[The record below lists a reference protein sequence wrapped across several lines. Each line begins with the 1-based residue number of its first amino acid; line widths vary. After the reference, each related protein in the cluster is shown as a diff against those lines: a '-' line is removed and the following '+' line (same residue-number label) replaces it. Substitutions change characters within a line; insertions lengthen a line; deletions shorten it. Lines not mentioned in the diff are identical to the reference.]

1 MSNPVI
7 LTVKFIYFLFHFC
20 AVSKKLVYKNKPI
33 SEIYKRR
40 MIKVERLKIIVY
52 TVIASIFITGC
63 EQEAA
68 QEAPMQMP
76 FKENTWVRKEAVTKS
91 KVFSDKQIEALSVDD
106 SLVKQLKNISTSI
119 SVNNEKECLA
129 QVGKLDQRRTE
140 VQKRGG
146 LWHSFEKFVEAKRY
160 SDYGMQLDS
169 QLNRM
174 IFSLKY
180 ICRATKGM
188 PLDGWARTIVSQLEK
203 DGKEKTY
210 EYYIQLGRDSGDV
223 EKWISFGEM
232 AIESKKRNI
241 PYKSISESISRSAN
255 MVGLYEKLSL
265 QRLYKESLKSFLTKA
280 STLLSVIKDSFIS
293 DSNIELSIKE
303 ENFLSIHDLEA
314 DSA

>member
-1 MSNPVI
+1 MYI
-7 LTVKFIYFLFHFC
+7 FYFIVVQFQKIWC
-20 AVSKKLVYKNKPI
+20 SKNKPI
-33 SEIYKRR
+33 SKIYKRR
-40 MIKVERLKIIVY
+40 MIKVERLKVIVC
-52 TVIASIFITGC
+52 TVLASIFITGC

-91 KVFSDKQIEALSVDD
+91 TVFSNQQIEALPIDD
-106 SLVKQLKNISTSI
+106 SLVKQLKTISTAI

-129 QVGKLDQRRTE
+129 EVSALDKRRTE

-146 LWHSFEKFVEAKRY
+146 LWHSFEKVAEAKKY

-169 QLNRM
+169 QMNRM
-174 IFSLKY
+174 VFSLKY
-180 ICRATKGM
+180 ICRATKGI
-188 PLDGWARTIVSQLEK
+188 PLDGWSRNIVSELEK

-210 EYYIQLGRDSGDV
+210 ENYIKLGNDPADV
-223 EKWISFGEM
+223 DKWISFGEM

-241 PYKSISESISRSAN
+241 SYKNISESISRSAN

-265 QRLYKESLKSFLTKA
+265 QRLDKDSLQSFFTKA
-280 STLLSVIKDSFIS
+280 STLLNVIKDSFVS
-293 DSNIELSIKE
+293 DSNIALSIKE

-314 DSA
+314 DGA